1 MRGRVQILGPSR
13 RFPGLIAGRVGRQRS
28 FPDRQARQGTEYHRG
43 KMTLTS
49 TYFRSSNNPLN
60 PYQLDLAQTHVVSA
74 PIILE
79 KKVNLDGIKFVGT
92 LSTG

>member
-1 MRGRVQILGPSR
+1 MNAARSEARKATNSATSSGRP
-13 RFPGLIAGRVGRQRS
+13 
-28 FPDRQARQGTEYHRG
+28 
-43 KMTLTS
+43 TS

-60 PYQLDLAQTHVVSA
+60 PYQLDLVQTHVVST

-92 LSTG
+92 LSTRYIGYEGG